1 MVEGREAQMEA
12 MSEERRRGEGNENKR
27 LMEEEMAAHETKMK
41 REKGEKRQVEDLES
55 GRGEWERGEGATGE
69 NSGEEARGAM
79 GEFSGKGTHSRGP
92 ETGGGQVEGR
102 DGSWGEQGKRFRI
115 EGQLGSE
122 NGGEM

>member
-41 REKGEKRQVEDLES
+41 REKGEKRQWKIWKVDEASGNEEKGRQERIREKRREEQWES
-55 GRGEWERGEGATGE
+55 
-69 NSGEEARGAM
+69 
-79 GEFSGKGTHSRGP
+79 FSGKGTHSRGP